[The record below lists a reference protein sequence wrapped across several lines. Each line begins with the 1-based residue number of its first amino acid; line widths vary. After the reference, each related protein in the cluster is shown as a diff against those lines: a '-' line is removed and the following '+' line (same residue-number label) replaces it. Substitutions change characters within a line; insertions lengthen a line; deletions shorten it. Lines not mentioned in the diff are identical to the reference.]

1 MLAFYYTWSPNIVQY
16 FEALYQFFFIIIFF
30 FLYQI
35 KLLALFRV
43 SIVSEHHRGD
53 FFPGKYKSKLF
64 QELYFVDIFA
74 LHIMAFLF
82 QSSRE
87 CAFFCIPSHFNIWIN
102 IELHD

>member
-1 MLAFYYTWSPNIVQY
+1 METQNIFLYQIFFLYIYIFYY
-16 FEALYQFFFIIIFF
+16 LF

-64 QELYFVDIFA
+64 QELYFVNIFA